1 MTVSDGFRTIF
12 KHLQTSSN
20 ISWFLHVSGT
30 RGKCGAFGLG
40 GSGTWRSGRSG
51 RSGRSEGV
59 TTRVWCVSMF
69 RTSCGRTQ
77 QMTPIGPIPIPFP
90 NLTGLFWFSLEQSCT
105 DCFFFFQVFAGFCT
119 SKERTVEWA
128 VINIFLHLQCK
139 LSSESWQEQC
149 KPGIQPLGS
158 SSQKSCALRKPR
170 DWWMLQPPSFNFLNG
185 HRFNSLSLSLLCLG
199 ILLKLG
205 SW

>member
-1 MTVSDGFRTIF
+1 MTVSDGFRTVFKLF
-12 KHLQTSSN
+12 KHFL

-77 QMTPIGPIPIPFP
+77 KMTPIGPIPIPFP
-90 NLTGLFWFSLEQSCT
+90 NLKTWLFWFSLEQSCT
-105 DCFFFFQVFAGFCT
+105 DCFFSRFLQVFALRRRGQL
-119 SKERTVEWA
+119 SERWSTYCCICNA
-128 VINIFLHLQCK
+128 SCHRSLDR
-139 LSSESWQEQC
+139 SSAN
-149 KPGIQPLGS
+149 LGS
-158 SSQKSCALRKPR
+158 SHWAVHHRRVARLENQEIGGCCSHQVLTF
-170 DWWMLQPPSFNFLNG
+170 WMCTVGTDSI
-185 HRFNSLSLSLLCLG
+185 LCL
-199 ILLKLG
+199 
-205 SW
+205 SVFSV